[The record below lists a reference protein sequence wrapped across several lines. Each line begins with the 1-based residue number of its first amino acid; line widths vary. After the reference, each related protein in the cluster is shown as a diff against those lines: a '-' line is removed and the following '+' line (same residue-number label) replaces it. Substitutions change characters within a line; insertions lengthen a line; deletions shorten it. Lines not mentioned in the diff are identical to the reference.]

1 MSIFQD
7 IKKGFPATIAV
18 PEGMEKFC
26 NWYEANEAL
35 PGGDFELFAD
45 DGEAITNWSRVPNLQ
60 PYFVQFGSTGNGSMI
75 GIWQPEAGKQTYIH
89 LSADEGWGTELADNF
104 VDFLRLLAIG
114 YEHLGY
120 FSEHTIQE
128 LNKLAENEDLNQG
141 FNPQFK
147 AWVESEFKTTVPTTN
162 LSFKRE
168 GTPFNDWMKTKTEA
182 HEKALMPRHPL
193 FAAIGKKYK
202 ETTFYAMPMYK
213 KRTQKHPEGRSVGV
227 TYQGMQLLMNDDK
240 TVREIL
246 LYGNGKIDEYST
258 YSGGLA
264 GGLEG
269 NADAASFAK
278 IYGEPVK
285 TGKIDGF
292 DYDLFHLQTDFGLRE
307 IKVIYNPN
315 MDEYVRYRLIT
326 IR

>member
-1 MSIFQD
+1 MSTFQE
-7 IKKGFPATIAV
+7 IKNGFPTNIAI
-18 PEGMEKFC
+18 PDGLEKFC
-26 NWYEANEAL
+26 DWYAANEAL

-45 DGEAITNWSRVPNLQ
+45 DGAAITHWSRIPDLH

-75 GIWQPEAGKQTYIH
+75 GIWQPESGKQTYMR
-89 LSADEGWGTELADNF
+89 LSADEAWGTELADNF
-104 VDFLRLLAIG
+104 IDFMRLLAIG
-114 YEHLGY
+114 YETLGY

-147 AWVESEFKTTVPTTN
+147 AWVEKEFNITVPSTN

-168 GTPFNDWMKTKTEA
+168 GTPFNDWIKVKSEA
-182 HEKALMPRHPL
+182 YQKDLMPRHPL

-202 ETTFYAMPMYK
+202 ETPYYASPMYK
-213 KRTQKHPEGRSVGV
+213 KRTQKHPKGRSVGESFS
-227 TYQGMQLLMNDDK
+227 GMQLLLNEDK

-246 LYGNGKIDEYST
+246 LYGEGKMDGYSYCSIDKP
-258 YSGGLA
+258 

-269 NADAASFAK
+269 NADAAKYAE
-278 IYGEPVK
+278 IYGKPVK
-285 TGKIDGF
+285 KGKIDGL
-292 DYDLFHLQTDFGLRE
+292 DYDLFQLKTDFGLRE
-307 IKVIYNPN
+307 IEVIYNPN
-315 MDEYVRYRLIT
+315 LEEYTKFRLIT